1 MNILMVGDVYGEPGR
16 AAITKLLPRLRQEHA
31 IDCCVVNVEN
41 AAGGFGV
48 TPQIARQILAAG
60 ADVMT
65 SGNHIW
71 DKKEVVEYIVKEN
84 LLLRPANFP
93 AGTPGVGHVTVKCGP
108 HKVGVVNLMGRV
120 FMLPIDCPFRKADEL
135 AAELRRE
142 TPIVLVDMH
151 AEATSESL
159 AMGWYL
165 DGRVSA
171 VVGTHRHVQTADER
185 VLPGGTAYITDLG
198 MTGPTDGVI
207 GVDREIIL
215 QRFLTQMPMRFEPA
229 KGPAALH
236 APPPASSPGCR
247 CPRAWTRP
255 SRWRPSIPRRT
266 STACTR
272 RTSADCSR
280 GKPAPCRARRPAAW
294 RSSIITAPSSR
305 APRPSSSAA
314 RASSASRS
322 PSCCSRATPP

>member
-1 MNILMVGDVYGEPGR
+1 MNILMVGDVFGEPGR
-16 AAITKLLPRLRQEHA
+16 AALARLLPRLRQEHA
-31 IDCCVVNVEN
+31 IDFCVVNVEN

-48 TPQIARQILAAG
+48 TPSMARLFLEQG

-71 DKKEVVEYIVKEN
+71 DKKEIVEYIAKEN

-93 AGTPGVGHVTVKCGP
+93 AGTPGAGSITIKCGP
-108 HKVGVVNLMGRV
+108 HKIAVLNLMGRV
-120 FMLPIDCPFRKADEL
+120 FMLPIDCPFRKADEVVP
-135 AAELRRE
+135 ELRKD

-151 AEATSESL
+151 CEATSESQ

-207 GVDREIIL
+207 GVDRDLIL
-215 QRFLTQMPMRFEPA
+215 QKFLSQMPVRFEPA

-236 APPPASSPGCR
+236 GVVIVVDPDTG
-247 CPRAWTRP
+247 
-255 SRWRPSIPRRT
+255 
-266 STACTR
+266 
-272 RTSADCSR
+272 
-280 GKPAPCRARRPAAW
+280 
-294 RSSIITAPSSR
+294 
-305 APRPSSSAA
+305 
-314 RASSASRS
+314 RASDIRRLRVPA
-322 PSCCSRATPP
+322 